1 VALVLAV
8 AIAATSAVLYSTV
21 SGGVV
26 REAWRATGADLRIS
40 GPLIE
45 APAAEQIAALDGVDA
60 VSPVAEVGD
69 GVLRDQ
75 SASRRTEVYTA
86 DAAALATAQVDV
98 AGAPATLGEL
108 TGTSAPDGAVP
119 VILTSAAAGPGV
131 SAGSPGVTLVTQK
144 GTVPVHVVD
153 VVDELPGLPDG
164 RSLVLADAG
173 RLAESTGDNSFPR
186 LALVGLAD
194 DADRAA
200 VTAEISRLL
209 PTAVVEDPDQEADEL
224 LAAPVSGGLAIAFVL
239 AVLLAGLLCAAA
251 VVMTLML
258 AAPARAKL
266 LAVLQTLGLSSRQG
280 RGLVGWEIGPW
291 AVVALVV
298 GAVLGVAVPSL
309 VLAAVDV
316 TALTGGLVQPDPQ
329 YDPLLLGA
337 AAAGFVAVVL
347 ASVGIAA
354 ALSRRGEVAAQ
365 LRMGS
370 ND

>member
-1 VALVLAV
+1 
-8 AIAATSAVLYSTV
+8 
-21 SGGVV
+21 
-26 REAWRATGADLRIS
+26 
-40 GPLIE
+40 
-45 APAAEQIAALDGVDA
+45 VDA
-60 VSPVAEVGD
+60 
-69 GVLRDQ
+69 
-75 SASRRTEVYTA
+75 T
-86 DAAALATAQVDV
+86 ALAAVQAEV
-98 AGAPATLGEL
+98 AGAPPTLGEL
-108 TGTSAPDGAVP
+108 VRPAVPDGAVP
-119 VILTSAAAGPGV
+119 VILTRAAAGPGV
-131 SAGSPGVTLVTQK
+131 TAGSTGLTLATQE
-144 GTVPVHVVD
+144 GSVPVHVVD
-153 VVDELPGLPDG
+153 VVDELPGLPAA
-164 RSLVLADAG
+164 RALVLADAG
-173 RLAESTGDNSFPR
+173 RLAEGTGDSGYAR

-209 PTAVVEDPDQEADEL
+209 PSSVVEDPDQQADAL
-224 LAAPVSGGLAIAFVL
+224 LASPVSGGLVIAFVL

-258 AAPARAKL
+258 AAPARARL

-280 RGLVGWEIGPW
+280 RGLVGWEVGPW

-316 TALTGGLVQPDPQ
+316 TALTGGVTQPDLR
-329 YDPLLLGA
+329 YDPLLLGG

-347 ASVGIAA
+347 AAVGVAA